1 MSRQP
6 GMKDDA
12 GVIPP
17 GPGRAPLPPGQEPAI
32 EATFRNGTLTAISVV
47 LGFSLSFLNRWAGL
61 PGRWDGGDLVAV
73 AAISAGIAFQIAA
86 VASMLSVRSLAL
98 KRYDRSVRLF
108 LAGLALVALGV
119 AIAITD
125 DILGLGQ
132 NVIR

>member
-1 MSRQP
+1 M
-6 GMKDDA
+6 
-12 GVIPP
+12 
-17 GPGRAPLPPGQEPAI
+17 
-32 EATFRNGTLTAISVV
+32 

-61 PGRWDGGDLVAV
+61 PGRWDRGDLVAV